1 MAADGGQRKRTRCPN
16 RFKDTPV
23 KTNNL
28 SMAINASDQIEKAD
42 HIASILGIHPP
53 LATLEIVTGREHGGP
68 TGG

>member
-1 MAADGGQRKRTRCPN
+1 M
-16 RFKDTPV
+16 